1 MDQIKKVARI
11 FPKKRFWS
19 ILIRNSFCVVG
30 WCQKQNSCILLLYH
44 SGTNEKINSE
54 ITYQSFS
61 QKKVLFY
68 QFYCSSRLYLVFSN
82 FSLLHYF
89 TFLTTYKM
97 LRMNSVQTIYEDKSY
112 RANSQRLQPK
122 KKHFKG
128 HWLHYIYWKS

>member
-19 ILIRNSFCVVG
+19 ILIRNSFCVG
-30 WCQKQNSCILLLYH
+30 WCQKQNSCFLLLYH

-54 ITYQSFS
+54 IAFAIRFP
-61 QKKVLFY
+61 KKCAILSILLLLLIALSI
-68 QFYCSSRLYLVFSN
+68 QQ
-82 FSLLHYF
+82 FSLLHFF

-122 KKHFKG
+122 KSILKG
-128 HWLHYIYWKS
+128 TDWTIYWKS